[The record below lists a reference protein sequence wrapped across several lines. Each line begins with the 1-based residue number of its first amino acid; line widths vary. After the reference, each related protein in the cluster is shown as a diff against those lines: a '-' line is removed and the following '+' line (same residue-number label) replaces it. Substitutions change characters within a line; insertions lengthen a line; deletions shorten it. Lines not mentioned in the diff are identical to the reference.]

1 MAPIHRN
8 RPTIRG
14 VDAPR
19 GTPASAVGRIV
30 RSEGEA
36 ARSRLS
42 NVTLAAELVGRNHV
56 QLSWIAVAALV
67 GLVTIPFFAAM
78 LQPEVDAALSDPL
91 ILITVITAVLIT
103 LAVILIER
111 LGWFKPIWLLRV
123 GLLYQ
128 LVIAA
133 TIAVFENAI
142 PWQSDEYI
150 RGTSTIT
157 LWLVSFALLV
167 PAPPLMAAFYCLAG
181 AATGPFVYFL
191 LTRAGYPEV
200 DLNRLAI
207 HYAPCFIIPIVSA
220 LVNMRVLRMERL
232 AARARELGS
241 YELFEPLNHGGMGE
255 VWRARHRFLKRD
267 AAVKVIRPD
276 ILLLQ
281 PGRAADSLRKRF
293 EQEARAIAQLQ
304 SPHTVAIHDFGVTE
318 DGGFYYAMEL
328 LDGYNLQTLVE
339 QFGPQPPARVVH
351 ILTQAC
357 ASLEEAHR
365 LGMVHRDVK
374 PTNLFLCRLG
384 TSFDFC
390 KLLDFGLVKH
400 VLERDQSQMTATG
413 AIPGTPACL
422 APEVA
427 AGAPAIDHRVDL
439 YGLGCVAYWL
449 LSGQPVFDE
458 PHSTAMIVAHLQK
471 EPIPPSQRA
480 GIAIPADLD
489 GLVLRLL
496 AKDPD
501 ARPAS
506 AAELSE
512 LLRQCRDL
520 APWTPGDAERWWHA
534 HAPAP
539 HAVSQP
545 GAHATLHVAAS
556 RQ

>member
-1 MAPIHRN
+1 M
-8 RPTIRG
+8 
-14 VDAPR
+14 DAPR
-19 GTPASAVGRIV
+19 GTLAPAVGRIAGP
-30 RSEGEA
+30 EGDA
-36 ARSRLS
+36 GRSRLS
-42 NVTLAAELVGRNHV
+42 NATLAAELVGRNHV
-56 QLSWIAVAALV
+56 QLSWIAVAALA
-67 GLVTIPFFAAM
+67 GLITIPFFAGM
-78 LQPEVDAALSDPL
+78 LQREVADALDTRL
-91 ILITVITAVLIT
+91 IRVTLITAVLIT

-111 LGWFKPIWLLRV
+111 LGWFKPMALLRV

-142 PWQSDEYI
+142 PWQPDEYV
-150 RGTSTIT
+150 RGTSAIT

-167 PAPPLMAAFYCLAG
+167 PAPPLMAAFYCFAG

-191 LTRAGYPEV
+191 LTRAGYPDV
-200 DLNRLAI
+200 DLSRLAV
-207 HYAPCFIIPIVSA
+207 HYAPCFLIPIVSA
-220 LVNMRVLRMERL
+220 LVNSRALRMERL

-241 YELFEPLNHGGMGE
+241 YELYEPLNQGGMGE

-267 AAVKVIRPD
+267 AAVKVIRSD
-276 ILLLQ
+276 VLLLQ

-293 EQEARAIAQLQ
+293 EQEALAIAQLQ
-304 SPHTVAIHDFGVTE
+304 SPHTVAIHDFGLTE

-328 LDGYNLQTLVE
+328 LDGYTLQTLVE
-339 QFGPQPPARVVH
+339 RFGPQPPGRVVH

-357 ASLEEAHR
+357 ASLEEAHQR
-365 LGMVHRDVK
+365 GMIHRDVK
-374 PTNLFLCRLG
+374 PTNLFLCHLG

-400 VLERDQSQMTATG
+400 ILQQDQSQMTAAG
-413 AIPGTPACL
+413 AIAGTPACL

-458 PHSTAMIVAHLQK
+458 PHPTAMIVAHLQK
-471 EPIPPSQRA
+471 HPLPPSQRA
-480 GIAIPADLD
+480 GIPIPADLD
-489 GLVLRLL
+489 NLILRLL
-496 AKDPD
+496 AKEPD
-501 ARPAS
+501 ARPGS
-506 AAELSE
+506 AAELSG

-520 APWTPGDAERWWHA
+520 PPWTPADAERWWRA
-534 HAPAP
+534 HAILP
-539 HAVSQP
+539 HQHT
-545 GAHATLHVAAS
+545 GTQAHATLHVAES